1 MKPKTVCF
9 DLGGVL
15 VKICT
20 DWNAALGR
28 DFGAPA
34 WGIDEPAI
42 FAQYQSGQ
50 VERPEYVQQLASH
63 LGTSEAHAL
72 AAHQRILIEP
82 YEGTLELVLELKARG
97 VITGCLSNTNE
108 LHWIEMTMSQRFPA
122 ITHLDHRIASHVVG
136 FSKPQKEIFETFERV
151 SESSSSEIVFFDDT
165 ASNVSAAHSFGWHAV
180 LIDPNGDT
188 ASQMRGQ
195 LQTFDLL

>member
-1 MKPKTVCF
+1 MKPTTVCF

-20 DWNAALGR
+20 DWNVALGR
-28 DFGAPA
+28 DLGAPA

-63 LGTSEAHAL
+63 LGTSESHAL
-72 AAHQRILIEP
+72 AAHQRILLEP
-82 YEGTLELVLELKARG
+82 YEGTLELVLELKAHG
-97 VITGCLSNTNE
+97 ITTGCLSNTNE

-122 ITHLDHRIASHVVG
+122 ITHLEHKMASHIVG
-136 FSKPQKEIFETFERV
+136 LSKPDKQIFEAFEHL
-151 SESSSSEIVFFDDT
+151 SGAEPSQIVYFDDSAT
-165 ASNVSAAHSFGWHAV
+165 NVSAAHSYGWHAV

-188 ASQMRGQ
+188 ATQMRGQ